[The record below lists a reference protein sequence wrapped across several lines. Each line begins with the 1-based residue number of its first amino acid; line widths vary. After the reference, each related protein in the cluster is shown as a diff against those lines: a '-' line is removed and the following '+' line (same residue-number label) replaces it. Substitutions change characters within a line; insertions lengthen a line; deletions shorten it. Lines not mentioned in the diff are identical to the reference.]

1 MKNIVQAV
9 LVSGSLC
16 FTGCSETG
24 VEVTTSAAGASEF
37 VNTVCPI
44 MGNQIEPKE
53 VEASLVKDFNGKKVA
68 FCCPPCLEEWDELTD
83 AQKTEKLANPPKSD
97 APHSH

>member
-1 MKNIVQAV
+1 MKSILQAV
-9 LVSGSLC
+9 LFSGSLC
-16 FTGCSETG
+16 LVGCSETG

-53 VEASLVKDFNGKKVA
+53 VDAALVKDFNGKKVA

-83 AQKTEKLANPPKSD
+83 AEKSEKLSNPPKG
-97 APHSH
+97 AAHSH

>member
-1 MKNIVQAV
+1 MKYIVQAV
-9 LVSGSLC
+9 LVSGSMVL
-16 FTGCSETG
+16 TGCSETG
-24 VEVTTSAAGASEF
+24 VEITTSAPAASEF

-83 AQKTEKLANPPKSD
+83 AEKSEKLTNPPKGD
-97 APHSH
+97 VHSH

>member
-1 MKNIVQAV
+1 MKSVLQAI
-9 LVSGSLC
+9 LISGSLYLA
-16 FTGCSETG
+16 GCSETG
-24 VEVTTSAAGASEF
+24 VEVATSAAGASEF

-44 MGNQIEPKE
+44 MGNEINPED

-83 AQKTEKLANPPKSD
+83 AEKSEKLKNPPKGD
-97 APHSH
+97 THSH

>member
-1 MKNIVQAV
+1 MKKIVQAV

-16 FTGCSETG
+16 ISGCSETG

-53 VEASLVKDFNGKKVA
+53 VDASLVKDFNGKKVA
-68 FCCPPCLEEWDELTD
+68 FCCPPCLEEWDEMTD
-83 AQKTEKLANPPKSD
+83 AERSEKLSNPPKGD
-97 APHSH
+97 AHSH

>member
-1 MKNIVQAV
+1 MKSVLQAV
-9 LVSGSLC
+9 LISVSLC
-16 FTGCSETG
+16 LAGCSETG

-44 MGNQIEPKE
+44 MGNEIEPKE

-83 AQKTEKLANPPKSD
+83 AEKTEKLSNPPKGD
-97 APHSH
+97 AHSH

>member
-1 MKNIVQAV
+1 MKNIIQTV

-16 FTGCSETG
+16 LAGCSETG
-24 VEVTTSAAGASEF
+24 VDATTSAAGASEF

-44 MGNQIEPKE
+44 MGNEIVPNE

-83 AQKTEKLANPPKSD
+83 AEKTEKLSNPPKSD
-97 APHSH
+97 ASHGH

>member
-1 MKNIVQAV
+1 MRSIVKAV

-16 FTGCSETG
+16 IAGCSETG
-24 VEVTTSAAGASEF
+24 VEVSTSTASASEF

-44 MGNQIEPKE
+44 MGNQIDPKE
-53 VEASLVKDFNGKKVA
+53 VDASLVKDFNGKKVA

-83 AQKTEKLANPPKSD
+83 AEKGEKLSNPPKRD
-97 APHSH
+97 AHSH